1 MLKINLGQE
10 SKERNIINKQEIDSP
25 ISQNQNISKGIP
37 SFQRILVAYDG
48 TKISN
53 RSLEYASYISNIA
66 NSEIIIINVIEDNS
80 ELSNALPLTI
90 KANLSEESIK
100 LEEQIDKVEGQ
111 SEVVLDE
118 PLQKIV
124 KEITTACKNAGIT
137 KEITYKIGCK
147 DPADEII
154 DFCQHIQFDLII
166 MGSHKIV
173 SKLGGIGSTTRKV
186 TSTVKIPILI
196 VQKQP
201 QYKDEY

>member
-1 MLKINLGQE
+1 MGQE

-111 SEVVLDE
+111 SEVILDE

-124 KEITTACKNAGIT
+124 KEITKACKDVGIT

-147 DPADEII
+147 DTADEII
-154 DFCQHIQFDLII
+154 DFCQQTQFDLII
-166 MGSHKIV
+166 MGSRNIS

-186 TSTVKIPILI
+186 ASTVKVPILI

>member
-25 ISQNQNISKGIP
+25 ISQHQNISKGIP

-100 LEEQIDKVEGQ
+100 LEEQIDKVESQ

-124 KEITTACKNAGIT
+124 KEITTVCKNAGIT

-166 MGSHKIV
+166 MGSRKIS

-186 TSTVKIPILI
+186 ASTIKIPILI

>member
-1 MLKINLGQE
+1 LGQE
-10 SKERNIINKQEIDSP
+10 GKGHHNINNKQDIDSP
-25 ISQNQNISKGIP
+25 ISHHHISKGSP
-37 SFQRILVAYDG
+37 SFKRILVAYDG
-48 TKISN
+48 TEISN
-53 RSLEYASYISNIA
+53 RALEYASYIPKIS
-66 NSEIIIINVIEDNS
+66 NSEIVIINVIEDNS

-166 MGSHKIV
+166 MGSRKIS

-186 TSTVKIPILI
+186 ASTIKIPILI

>member
-1 MLKINLGQE
+1 MMELKFLTEHLNMHHIFQ
-10 SKERNIINKQEIDSP
+10 
-25 ISQNQNISKGIP
+25 IS
-37 SFQRILVAYDG
+37 
-48 TKISN
+48 
-53 RSLEYASYISNIA
+53 
-66 NSEIIIINVIEDNS
+66 NSEIVIINVIEDNS
-80 ELSNALPLTI
+80 ELNNALPLTI
-90 KANLSEESIK
+90 KANLVEEIR
-100 LEEQIDKVEGQ
+100 EEQIDKTDGKPEVE
-111 SEVVLDE
+111 LDE
-118 PLQKIV
+118 SLQKIV

-166 MGSHKIV
+166 MGSRKIS

-186 TSTVKIPILI
+186 ASTIKIPILI

>member
-1 MLKINLGQE
+1 LLKINLGQE

-25 ISQNQNISKGIP
+25 ISQHQNISKGIP

-154 DFCQHIQFDLII
+154 DFCQHTQFDLII
-166 MGSHKIV
+166 MGSHKIA

-186 TSTVKIPILI
+186 ASTVKIPILI